1 MLVKRNPPCS
11 LKPLPLFQGLGP
23 KWDCWALLQFGMGIF
38 WSGTVWIWKVNFWTP
53 SNQGSPIQAFTML
66 DYDISHPHIQRFW
79 WWWPNNDDDDAFVRV
94 HLHPFTN
101 YDEDDDYNDDDDHVD
116 DDNDYDDDGVS
127 VTTVQPLS
135 INLFT
140 DGTSTSDIAY
150 CLLLHRVGNPS

>member
-1 MLVKRNPPCS
+1 MLVKRNRPCS

-38 WSGTVWIWKVNFWTP
+38 WSGTVWIWKVNFCIP

-66 DYDISHPHIQRFW
+66 YYDIAHPHIQRFW

-116 DDNDYDDDGVS
+116 DDNDYDEER
-127 VTTVQPLS
+127 TVFRWRQCSLCP
-135 INLFT
+135 
-140 DGTSTSDIAY
+140 STCSPMELQRQISLIAFS
-150 CLLLHRVGNPS
+150 CTV

>member
-1 MLVKRNPPCS
+1 MFTEATAAV
-11 LKPLPLFQGLGP
+11 
-23 KWDCWALLQFGMGIF
+23 
-38 WSGTVWIWKVNFWTP
+38 SGTGPQMGLLGLTTVWDGYILVWKVNFCIP

-94 HLHPFTN
+94 HLHPFIN

-116 DDNDYDDDGVS
+116 DDNDYDEDGVS